1 MASSDAA
8 ALIPPFAGVERGLG
22 RSLRDYLSMLRWHLA
37 GIRLWIMLLSA
48 VQVLAGVGFV
58 LGISLFFRHI
68 PTSAALFV
76 STGVPVINLLLVG
89 LVFGPQVVA
98 MQKNAGNYEYTRTLP
113 VNRAVNAAAWATVCL
128 AAGLPAM
135 VISLVVAELR
145 YGLDLQI
152 SPMIVPAVLLTS
164 FAGTMIGYAIAH
176 AIGNPMATQLISQ
189 LIVFVIFGFAPILY
203 PISQMPG
210 WLATLNWWF
219 PFRQMAVMVRAAL
232 TPMPGSPVG
241 TAYLVVGVWAVVS
254 AGLAAWA
261 LGRRQ

>member
-1 MASSDAA
+1 MASGDVA
-8 ALIPPFAGVERGLG
+8 ALIPPFTRVERGLR
-22 RSLRDYLSMLRWHLA
+22 RSLRDYVSMLRWHLA
-37 GIRLWIMLLSA
+37 GIRLWLVLLTL

-58 LGISLFFRHI
+58 LGIPLFFRRI

-89 LVFGPQVVA
+89 LIFGPQVVA
-98 MQKNAGNYEYTRTLP
+98 MQKNAGNYEYVRTLP
-113 VNRAVNAAAWATVCL
+113 VSRAVNAAAWSTVCL
-128 AAGLPAM
+128 GAGIPAM
-135 VISLVVAELR
+135 IISLVVAEIR

-189 LIVFVIFGFAPILY
+189 LLVFVIFGFAPILY
-203 PISQMPG
+203 PVSQMPG
-210 WLATLNWWF
+210 WLATLNGWL
-219 PFRQMAVMVRAAL
+219 PFRQMAVIVRAAL

-241 TAYLVVGVWAVVS
+241 TAYLVVGAWTVVT
-254 AGLAAWA
+254 AGLAGWA
-261 LGRRQ
+261 LGRLQ